1 MTGGWSGFNHLSST
15 EILDPTTGSWK
26 EAAALPQGLRG
37 LACGSPRDGT
47 VVCAGGRDGAGDRD
61 EVSEGRCALLAL

>member
-15 EILDPTTGSWK
+15 EILDPTKGSWQ
-26 EAAALPQGLRG
+26 EAAALPRGMRG
-37 LACGSPRDGT
+37 LACGIPRDGS

-61 EVSEGRCALLAL
+61 EVSQGRSPLFAL